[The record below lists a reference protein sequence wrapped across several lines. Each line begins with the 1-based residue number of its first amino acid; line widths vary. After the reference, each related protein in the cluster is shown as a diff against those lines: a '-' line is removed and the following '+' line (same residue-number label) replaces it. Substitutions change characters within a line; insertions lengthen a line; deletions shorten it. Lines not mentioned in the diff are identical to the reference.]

1 MMKYI
6 FVIQWPGSSMEDY
19 DEMVAI
25 ENLLISTVSKNSR
38 VDGHDVGSD
47 EVNIF
52 IETNDPQRLYDEVTS
67 LLGSHEAWSN
77 IRLAYRSVEGDAYTV
92 LWPKNLGD
100 FDVH

>member
-1 MMKYI
+1 MMKYV

-25 ENLLISTVSKNSR
+25 ENLLISSVSKNSR

-52 IETNDPQRLYDEVTS
+52 IETNDPQRLYDEVRS
-67 LLGSHEAWSN
+67 LLGS
-77 IRLAYRSVEGDAYTV
+77 YRSMEGDAYTV
-92 LWPKNLGD
+92 LWPKNLRD
-100 FDVH
+100 FDVR